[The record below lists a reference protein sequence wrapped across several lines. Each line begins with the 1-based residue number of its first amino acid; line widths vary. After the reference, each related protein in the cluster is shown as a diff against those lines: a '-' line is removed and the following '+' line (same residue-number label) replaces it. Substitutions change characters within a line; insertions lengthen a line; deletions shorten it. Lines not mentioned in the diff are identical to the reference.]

1 MLALLAF
8 VALMVFQWGMDIT
21 GRSGGSLGEIGS
33 VNREPIYYEQY
44 MAAYRQLYEQVQS
57 SQQEMITSQQ
67 NTEIEDQAF
76 EQVVTQVLV
85 SQELRRR
92 GISVTAQEISEAAQ
106 YSPPDY
112 LAPQFA
118 NAQGGLDL
126 GAYQNFLASLPPEQL
141 MILEAY
147 YRDVIPRSKLLRQ
160 VGSGIY
166 LSDAE
171 LWQQWRDQNEF
182 AEIQYVPMDPDT
194 RYPDSEFSIPD
205 SDIEDYYDTHQEE
218 FEVPARATV
227 RFTVISK
234 TPTAADTA
242 ASRDRAV
249 AIRQE
254 ISEGADFAEVAQRES
269 ADAATAALGGDLGV
283 FTSGRMIQPFDSVAF
298 AAPVGLVT
306 EPVATAR
313 GFHVIEVMERWGA
326 DSVQARHI
334 LIPVART
341 DASEIA
347 LLTLADSL
355 EALGEAMG
363 LQQAATAAGLTS
375 QTATITQDFPFLG
388 GAGQVSEGA
397 DWAFEEASPGDVSP
411 VFETASAFYALEME
425 SSEVAGVLPL
435 ATARGAIEATL
446 LFDSK
451 MERGRAQAQD
461 VAERARGG
469 QSLGN
474 VAADLGLEMRT
485 AGPFTRDDFVP
496 GVGRQNA
503 VIGAAFGLPVGRV
516 SGVVTTP
523 TNHFVLEVVGRLP
536 ADSTQWRAQLPQQ
549 RTAAAAAVQ
558 QQRLQ
563 EWIEALRASARVVD
577 RREEVL
583 SPVGEE
589 GTAVQMPLGF

>member
-1 MLALLAF
+1 
-8 VALMVFQWGMDIT
+8 
-21 GRSGGSLGEIGS
+21 
-33 VNREPIYYEQY
+33 
-44 MAAYRQLYEQVQS
+44 
-57 SQQEMITSQQ
+57 
-67 NTEIEDQAF
+67 
-76 EQVVTQVLV
+76 
-85 SQELRRR
+85 
-92 GISVTAQEISEAAQ
+92 
-106 YSPPDY
+106 
-112 LAPQFA
+112 
-118 NAQGGLDL
+118 
-126 GAYQNFLASLPPEQL
+126 
-141 MILEAY
+141 
-147 YRDVIPRSKLLRQ
+147 
-160 VGSGIY
+160 
-166 LSDAE
+166 
-171 LWQQWRDQNEF
+171 
-182 AEIQYVPMDPDT
+182 
-194 RYPDSEFSIPD
+194 
-205 SDIEDYYDTHQEE
+205 
-218 FEVPARATV
+218 
-227 RFTVISK
+227 
-234 TPTAADTA
+234 
-242 ASRDRAV
+242 
-249 AIRQE
+249 
-254 ISEGADFAEVAQRES
+254 
-269 ADAATAALGGDLGV
+269 
-283 FTSGRMIQPFDSVAF
+283 
-298 AAPVGLVT
+298 
-306 EPVATAR
+306 
-313 GFHVIEVMERWGA
+313 
-326 DSVQARHI
+326 
-334 LIPVART
+334 
-341 DASEIA
+341 
-347 LLTLADSL
+347 
-355 EALGEAMG
+355 MG

-425 SSEVAGVLPL
+425 SSELAGVLPL

-446 LFDSK
+446 LFDRK

-563 EWIEALRASARVVD
+563 EWIEALRASARIVD